1 MALGWPS
8 CLQAAAVIALS
19 VNEVSKLTLGQ
30 QLDMLTPHQ
39 VRYVLE
45 VKGHHWLT
53 GGRLTRYQAQTSL
66 EIQWLRI
73 CLPMLGTQIWSL
85 VWEDTTYCRAT
96 KSMHHNYWAHTP
108 QNPRSAKR
116 EATTRRSLHAATKSS
131 PCLPQPQKTSKKQ
144 KDAAQSKIIN
154 IKTTTR
160 YQSLLMDISDIKGM
174 PNPEPGNSGSS
185 NREWRLGSSVYTD
198 HRINLLQ

>member
-73 CLPMLGTQIWSL
+73 CLPMLGTQI
-85 VWEDTTYCRAT
+85 
-96 KSMHHNYWAHTP
+96 
-108 QNPRSAKR
+108 
-116 EATTRRSLHAATKSS
+116 
-131 PCLPQPQKTSKKQ
+131 
-144 KDAAQSKIIN
+144 
-154 IKTTTR
+154 
-160 YQSLLMDISDIKGM
+160 
-174 PNPEPGNSGSS
+174 
-185 NREWRLGSSVYTD
+185 
-198 HRINLLQ
+198 